1 MHFVVQN
8 WDSGKTGFILVDYK
22 YNRSSLQKCRWCWSI
37 TLQSSSIESSG
48 KRIIGWEEAPIPS
61 PSRLGFATLAVKKG
75 EKGAERCGSGNKLPS
90 PYKKEVRHPF
100 WNIKNLKEKI
110 KIKLFIEFRSSYSR
124 DRLCVSPVL
133 CISADI
139 RYQWLIS
146 IQKNS
151 IKKSSFNCSNANESP
166 CRQLNIVNKLCA
178 SCV

>member
-1 MHFVVQN
+1 MLINHSTIFEYRIVR
-8 WDSGKTGFILVDYK
+8 KKDYWMG
-22 YNRSSLQKCRWCWSI
+22 RSSHPLP
-37 TLQSSSIESSG
+37 L
-48 KRIIGWEEAPIPS
+48 S
-61 PSRLGFATLAVKKG
+61 PRVRYPRRTKG
-75 EKGAERCGSGNKLPS
+75 GKGAERYGSGNKLPS

-139 RYQWLIS
+139 QYQWLIS

-166 CRQLNIVNKLCA
+166 RRQLNIVNKLCA
-178 SCV
+178 SCVQTRCNIGDKM